1 MTAAAIVAVIIIVD
15 QTVKFYV
22 KTHFLLHES
31 RRITSWMYL
40 YFVENSGMAFG
51 VDIAGTMVLTI
62 ARLLLAAFLIYY
74 IYKVAHKGYPAGYLI
89 CISLIVAGALGNI
102 IDNALYGLIF
112 TESTPYSA
120 STLTDLGHGYAGFMT
135 GRVVDMLYFPLIDT
149 YLPYDWPFVGGYH
162 FLFFAP
168 VFNVADSAI
177 TCGTFAIL
185 LFYRKC
191 LFSAERGA
199 RRTNL

>member
-1 MTAAAIVAVIIIVD
+1 MTAAAIVAVVIIVD
-15 QTVKFYV
+15 QVLKVYV

-62 ARLLLAAFLIYY
+62 ARLLLAGFLVYY
-74 IYKVAHKGYPAGYLI
+74 IYKVARRKGYPTGYLI

-102 IDNALYGLIF
+102 IDNAFYGLLF
-112 TESTPYSA
+112 SESTPFAVASA
-120 STLTDLGHGYAGFMT
+120 TDFGHGYAGFMT

-149 YLPYDWPFVGGYH
+149 YLPYDWPLFGGYH

-185 LFYRKC
+185 IFYRKC
-191 LFSAERGA
+191 LFSADKQGVK
-199 RRTNL
+199 